1 MKKFRICVYLL
12 ALLLGGIASGSAIA
26 GVSVDTTGGVG
37 RVLVF
42 GQTVIAFRADNAGL
56 TPAQRAGVAARRI
69 ETLMQEGQ
77 PASKISARGAGQSA
91 SVFWGEQ
98 VIAHAT
104 RADAQ
109 VQNTTPL
116 ALAESWAKQMRQQ
129 LSLPPV
135 RIIERS
141 LTVPVDENRRASVRG
156 TSKGPFT
163 VALTPPT
170 LGEVR
175 TEADGTVIVL
185 GRNPG
190 SGTLSV
196 TAPDGSDTISVTVG
210 KYAGKLSELT
220 PVAQV
225 TGSTVPDTVISE
237 AVWRAARLGLQLEPG
252 AEPQITLGV
261 KPKPLQSWETS
272 QLVPVTIRITGQ
284 GYLPAQIKTN
294 VAVQR
299 ASIGPQDPEVL
310 FYSNHPEQVKTPQPL
325 YAAAL
330 KPNQSSRLL
339 YHHQNGTGDRLRV
352 SIILVNTSDTPT
364 PVHLIG
370 GLAGPVQD
378 TILVGYQAGAR
389 FLRDVMSNTGYVVNI
404 PARTRIV
411 LWTDVLGIMDTA
423 SGIVQMR
430 QLGGES
436 GVLVRVLSEPVSV
449 YRSVRDVTPA
459 ASSDFM
465 SRFSDHQYP
474 TPVRQLAEEYSAG
487 GRWVFIRLGRHHLRD
502 VDDQLNLYGNYGVTY
517 DINLTL
523 TNPTSERKEFQVVF
537 DATAGISGI
546 ATLINGEFKGKSHV
560 ATHREE
566 PLARYVL
573 NPGERRQVRL
583 STLPLAG
590 SHYPATI
597 IIRSRG

>member
-1 MKKFRICVYLL
+1 MIIFRKLIVLFVLL
-12 ALLLGGIASGSAIA
+12 WGLLPVSGSA
-26 GVSVDTTGGVG
+26 GVSVDASGAVG

-42 GQTVIAFRADNAGL
+42 GTPVIAFRAENAGL

-77 PASKISARGAGQSA
+77 PASKIAARGSGQSA

-109 VQNTTPL
+109 AQNTTPL
-116 ALAESWAKQMRQQ
+116 ALAEAWAKQMRQQ
-129 LSLPPV
+129 LTLPPV

-141 LTVPVDENRRASVRG
+141 LTIPVDENRRASVRG
-156 TSKGPFT
+156 TSQGPFSVT
-163 VALTPPT
+163 LNPAT

-175 TEADGTVIVL
+175 TEADGTVIIM
-185 GRNPG
+185 GKNPG
-190 SGTLSV
+190 SGRLLV
-196 TAPDGSDTISVTVG
+196 KAPDGSDSIAITVG
-210 KYAGKLSELT
+210 RYAGKLTELN

-225 TGSTVPDTVISE
+225 TGTTVSETVISE
-237 AVWRAARLGLQLEPG
+237 AVWRAARLGLHLEPG
-252 AEPQITLGV
+252 AQPQITLGT
-261 KPKPLQSWETS
+261 KPKALQSWESS

-284 GYLPAQIKTN
+284 GLLTAQIKTN
-294 VAVQR
+294 VMVQR
-299 ASIGPQDPEVL
+299 ANLGQQDPEVL

-325 YAAAL
+325 YAAAIT
-330 KPNQSSRLL
+330 PNQSSRLL

-352 SIILVNTSDTPT
+352 SIVLVNTSDAPA

-411 LWTDVLGIMDTA
+411 LWTDVLGKMDTA

-430 QLGGES
+430 QMGGEN

-449 YRSVRDVTPA
+449 YRSIRDVNPA
-459 ASSDFM
+459 ASSDYM
-465 SRFSDHQYP
+465 SRFSNHQYP
-474 TPVRQLAEEYSAG
+474 TPVRQLVEEYSAG

-502 VDDQLNLYGNYGVTY
+502 VDDELYLYGNYGVTY

-566 PLARYVL
+566 PLVKYVL

>member
-1 MKKFRICVYLL
+1 MIHIRKLFVLFMVLWGLL
-12 ALLLGGIASGSAIA
+12 PGSGSA
-26 GVSVDTTGGVG
+26 GVSVDATEAVG

-42 GQTVIAFRADNAGL
+42 GAPVIAFRADNAGL
-56 TPAQRAGVAARRI
+56 TPPQRAGVAARRI
-69 ETLMQEGQ
+69 ESLMQEGQ
-77 PASKISARGAGQSA
+77 PASKIAARGSGQSA
-91 SVFWGEQ
+91 SVFWGKQ

-109 VQNTTPL
+109 AQNTTPL

-135 RIIERS
+135 RIIEKS
-141 LTVPVDENRRASVRG
+141 LTIPVNENRRASVRG

-163 VALTPPT
+163 VTLTPST

-175 TEADGTVIVL
+175 TEADGSVVIL
-185 GRNPG
+185 GKTAG

-196 TAPDGSDTISVTVG
+196 VAPDGSDSIAVTVG
-210 KYAGKLSELT
+210 KYAGRLSELT

-225 TGSTVPDTVISE
+225 TGSTVSDTVISE

-252 AEPQITLGV
+252 ADPQITLGV
-261 KPKPLQSWETS
+261 KPKALQSWETS

-284 GYLPAQIKTN
+284 GYLPAQIKAN

-299 ASIGPQDPEVL
+299 INLGYQDPEVL

-330 KPNQSSRLL
+330 TPNQSSRLL
-339 YHHQNGTGDRLRV
+339 YHHQNGTGNRLRV
-352 SIILVNTSDTPT
+352 SIILVNTSDAPA

-389 FLRDVMSNTGYVVNI
+389 FLRDVTSNTGYVVNI

-411 LWTDVLGIMDTA
+411 LWTDVLGKMDTA

-430 QLGGES
+430 QIGGEN

-449 YRSVRDVTPA
+449 YRSISDVNPA
-459 ASSDFM
+459 ASSDYM
-465 SRFSDHQYP
+465 SRFSNHQYP
-474 TPVRQLAEEYSAG
+474 TPVRKLVEEYSAG

-523 TNPTSERKEFQVVF
+523 TNPTSDREEFQVVF
-537 DATAGISGI
+537 NATAGISGI

-566 PLARYVL
+566 PLVKYVL

-597 IIRSRG
+597 IVRSRG